1 MALTTGQSE
10 PQVKAATLRIDEI
23 SWQQT
28 MDLRHRIL
36 WPEKDIDFCQV
47 DGDEDALHFGGF
59 INEQLISV
67 ASIFIDNQTARL
79 RKFATDGEFQ
89 GLGIGSAM
97 LNHVIQI
104 LKSKEVDFFWCDAR
118 VSAMAFYMRL
128 GMKPD
133 GERFDKSGIEYV
145 KMRMPL
151 KRRKLLL

>member
-1 MALTTGQSE
+1 MQLTTEQPEFGPDTAE
-10 PQVKAATLRIDEI
+10 LRIEKID
-23 SWQQT
+23 WQQT
-28 MDLRHRIL
+28 LDLRHRIL
-36 WPEKDIDFCQV
+36 WPDKDAEFCQV
-47 DGDEDALHFGGF
+47 EGDEQALHFGGF
-59 INEQLISV
+59 IHQQLVSV
-67 ASIFIDNQTARL
+67 ASIFIHGRSARL

-97 LNHVIQI
+97 LGHVIAF
-104 LKSKEVDFFWCDAR
+104 LKDKDVDFFWCDAR
-118 VSAMAFYMRL
+118 TSALAFYMKL